1 MGEGSVSGEWAKSC
15 KTAYAWQFFGF
26 LWKRMAWND
35 CQKWSTA
42 TFDHSG
48 QSEQVSGE
56 LRQAVWRVSC
66 CSLLF
71 HAMQSTDLHW
81 LEQRGQ
87 LGGQVVG
94 SQGGVQLW
102 VELFQWAAERNA
114 AVFLRKRAAKG
125 LSRTLDDLFALLSA
139 YRCCRGLVCITPA
152 KWSSPLQ

>member
-102 VELFQWAAERNA
+102 VELFQ
-114 AVFLRKRAAKG
+114 
-125 LSRTLDDLFALLSA
+125 
-139 YRCCRGLVCITPA
+139 
-152 KWSSPLQ
+152 